1 MTDRLAEIKE
11 KWRFAFDLPRS
22 ALWGESDVKWMLAEI
37 ERLRDDN
44 AMLEAAWRDAGDRGL
59 ADTQVIARLKGL
71 LYKVRLC
78 DEPSLPDKLIV
89 AIDEVLHD
97 PDLP

>member
-37 ERLRDDN
+37 ERLQDDN

-59 ADTQVIARLKGL
+59 ADAQIIARLRGL
-71 LYKVRLC
+71 LHKLRHA
-78 DEPSLPDKLIV
+78 DEPSAELIV
-89 AIDEVLHD
+89 AVDEALHD
-97 PDLP
+97 PES

>member
-37 ERLRDDN
+37 ERLHDDN

-59 ADTQVIARLKGL
+59 ADTQIIARLRGL
-71 LYKVRLC
+71 LHKLRHA
-78 DEPSLPDKLIV
+78 DEPSEDLIV
-89 AIDEVLHD
+89 AVDEVLHD